1 SGRTLRDPMA
11 FRGVVERLGRRK
23 GGCTIAAT
31 AAGNEAQ
38 EGAEL
43 EHGALTY
50 ALLAALDAVPP
61 GPLEGKTLRPGNP
74 QGVADVLE
82 WFSFA
87 SGHVPRLTRRYLGSE
102 QFVQTSGQGASFFVL
117 PVSEH

>member
-1 SGRTLRDPMA
+1 MA

-23 GGCTIAAT
+23 GVFTIAAT
-31 AAGNEAQ
+31 AAGKEAQ
-38 EGAEL
+38 EVGEL

-50 ALLAALDAVPP
+50 ALLAGMGAVPP

-87 SGHVPRLTRRYLGSE
+87 SGHVPRLTQRYLGSE
-102 QFVQTSGQGASFFVL
+102 QFVQTSGQGTSFLVL
-117 PVSEH
+117 PASED